1 MDLKIIDLPA
11 DDAVLDIDDVEFFDW
26 SKNNSSSRL
35 WYCKEVVSS
44 PMLLTAIQNAIER
57 SPTDYLAKKMS
68 LITDV
73 QPHFLG
79 FVSAQMQDTIV
90 KLFHLNSFVLYYP
103 HAEVVDEDVAY
114 LTVVILTHTSR
125 IHILS
130 NMSDRLLQFI
140 QLIRFCESKVFTT
153 TITNKFIG
161 KEATIDQVSIDGY
174 SSMGFNV
181 QSITQAVVE
190 GEFNVVTN
198 NPIPLIE
205 YGNSYS

>member
-1 MDLKIIDLPA
+1 
-11 DDAVLDIDDVEFFDW
+11 
-26 SKNNSSSRL
+26 
-35 WYCKEVVSS
+35 
-44 PMLLTAIQNAIER
+44 
-57 SPTDYLAKKMS
+57 MS

-90 KLFHLNSFVLYYP
+90 ISFHLNSFVLYYP

-114 LTVVILTHTSR
+114 STVVLLTHTSR

-130 NMSDRLLQFI
+130 NMLDRLLQFI

-181 QSITQAVVE
+181 QSLTQVIVK
-190 GEFNVVTN
+190 GEFNIVTN
-198 NPIPLIE
+198 DPIPLIE
-205 YGNSYS
+205 YGDLYSWAKYGHHILHRGIIPIGGLVESTAKHDSNLTATH